1 MACFSPTTYPMYK
14 DKVNIITM
22 NKYKDIFTDDFVKD
36 ALTSNLPQYVENNGV
51 TNPEE
56 IAVKSIILKYMS
68 DKIADKNDGIKRYY
82 ANKANVINEVV
93 HCQPYH
99 GNYNRVINT
108 INSDYREENIV
119 SEGQPAKQPENGKI
133 VEQQKVE
140 VYDGFWTREEVSK
153 QTDKVFLFG
162 DNTDDRLNTNYVP
175 TSTQAVIR
183 GLDNAIGIDTKHDR
197 GTKEGGYGFVDIP
210 KDAKKVNIN
219 GEDIYYTVEKP
230 KDVYDLKL
238 KISFYKKEKEKTFV
252 LSKDYRTFEDLF
264 KNGKEEDKITSYVNQ
279 LLDKKAT
286 WTEYKQIQKGSY
298 LSDDDFGWFKSQ
310 VDNAIQ
316 KAIDSGKTIVIPKDG
331 IGTGKAML
339 KEKAPKCFKY
349 LQDKLNSL
357 YSSSQTQTPIQQ
369 NKSKAVEV
377 HNNLVS
383 DLGGGD
389 EAKSEIKDAVKVAK
403 QGVSFEEAL
412 KGQESIFTSEE
423 QAQIKKA
430 LNGKNLKVMSVSRKT
445 DPAFFSNEIVK
456 FLEENSK
463 KPFTDPT
470 RVNAVEI
477 WSKHDGMPIQDILD
491 ACKKYKV
498 APMMSFSITGL
509 GGTSL
514 EKGVMKYND
523 LLDRIEKL
531 VKSGSLNPLTTTV
544 RIDPILVGVTNIDDI
559 RNIVNRAKKIGI
571 KKFVTSLV
579 QSYGYTEGTPN
590 DRKVI
595 SGINNALAKDGKT
608 YDWDEYYGRNIDGK
622 INFKPKKKY
631 INEIGKVLKE
641 LNEDPS
647 ITIQSCAF
655 GIAGLKTSA
664 CLDPLIIERL
674 TGLDIMSKDG
684 KYDRDTSR
692 PECMCYGAHG
702 DFFAGKNKKCY
713 SSCAYCYAAHS
724 GDNSL
729 DYYDENGNLKV
740 GDKIDYYT
748 NVRTNDSKSQQQGS
762 NTQPQH
768 LNIIPTKSVDNKAKA
783 KGSISNK
790 FIGYADGIAGS
801 STAEYAKQAGDKAN
815 VGVYSSNDTIFVS
828 VPGKRGEEKL
838 RKEQQDKTIKEA
850 IKALEAGATIITD
863 SADYVSKSDYN
874 EGERRLAENLKYFG
888 YQYSDRNVNGTIV
901 GQWNKTT
908 NTQQPQS
915 PAQQHIEKKTNMTV
929 KGVDFVTTTSTDYPS
944 RTRANANWSD
954 ITLHL
959 ATDFDTAGE
968 KLTQRSAGEKLIS
981 GNLNDSVKDIVDG
994 LLKQIND
1001 KNLPKNNI
1009 DLNVAGN
1016 GIYTLKDKFTQ
1027 YELNDLVTTIISEL
1041 QKNGISISE
1050 IRSSGQ
1056 TGIDEAGV
1064 MAGKML
1070 GIKSSV
1076 LTTSDWKFRNS
1087 DNKDISDEK
1096 LFKERFG
1103 TIEYSFS
1110 EAQQDEKEDNTK
1122 YNTISVDKINNT
1134 TIYTNYQATD
1144 GLFPRQEKLTKDNL
1158 ANCEAVVLFSNSQN
1172 EKNAHIT
1179 AINKLNESRTSDK
1192 KIVLVINPSSDEIKR
1207 VVYNY
1212 SNIGMVE
1219 GRGGKGHSLDPLYN
1233 NVSIELSKNN
1243 KINNAEFIEN
1253 SDMILYQRKIQH
1265 FYNQATKIARE
1276 RHADFFIE
1284 SEEGEKEI
1292 MRAVYN
1298 AINRELNETD
1308 DKFRKEKLSAL
1319 VNNWDHVLSVINIEE
1334 VEPDMDEENPDSE
1347 DPLYMEQHTTSN
1359 MPKDKILR
1367 GLLASFPTGKVD
1379 ELGTPIYY
1387 DSMVINNILVNNLSG
1402 AKDSDEMMDRLT
1414 KGMRKNPFF
1423 ETIVKNI
1430 EADKSGRLRSMLFT
1444 KYANLYK
1451 SEYFTVSA
1459 NRVIDETSTFSTTSI
1474 NLGIVSNVD
1483 EERFVFSDK
1492 YRAEKMNLNE
1502 IGSLFANAGDIDDIK
1517 RTEPAKY
1524 QKWRAKGYSDEQI
1537 LSEKGLVPF
1546 YSQSNL
1552 DKMTEFLK
1560 TVGIELDKDE
1570 HDLNRLEKDE
1580 LIKLRNLVYNIHEF
1594 RGKIKDGDFDVN
1606 EWKKRNSGKTGWYS
1620 QILDTLNKISQQKSE
1635 SMVKARGESK
1645 FLFSDKT
1652 YIDGMMDGLH
1662 KDRDNYMMNE
1672 FLKYEYFTSNVS
1684 EDYTELASGLYS
1696 SLLRKLALDK
1706 DTDWFRM
1713 IPFFIDKTDGNNPKQ
1728 YKDLTPEELKGINQ
1742 KLFWREE
1749 FSNAQRRNNGEDEL
1763 CYVHAPIY
1771 ADSGSL
1777 HYYCVPKIDI
1787 NSKRVKNGD
1796 RDVYT
1801 KPDIIKEIENLILLE
1816 TNRIAQC
1823 KKRAELIKDGKLK
1836 PVAVYDTVGDRKG
1849 NGEKYV
1855 FIPLLNDLDSYE
1867 LIKGA
1872 GSQIERDKLIREFAS
1887 KILSE
1892 VLKSDASIVNSAS
1905 INHITPNDNEKYYLN
1920 KSIVESASES
1930 DLSIILT
1937 SIETDDEQKTI
1948 LRDIIYN
1955 EPTYI
1960 GNIEKAIKLGDWEMY
1975 QNLIGKL
1982 YGMELEQNDDTSDE
1996 DEEQEYME
2004 DEEELSDDE
2013 NQEFKPTLGHEVQRV
2028 LTSYIRTAD
2037 IEQLTIT
2044 DPALYINDVDKQ
2056 KRYKQVQAGYNRPDT
2071 KSKYGKEWMSSI
2083 ILKDNEIS
2091 LSEGELKVMRNYI
2104 TERAKKDGINL
2115 NVDEIIS
2122 VFKKI
2127 NVADAQAWRTLK
2139 SYRSVRDMYGQW
2151 TQKDENLYQKII
2163 HEEKLTKDDYDVV
2176 WQTLKP
2182 FVYTQHDTE
2191 WTTTEHDD
2199 SLGKDIKVIHYTKV
2213 GDQYKES
2220 EGNMYNAYLLMS
2232 IINSGESFETE
2243 VEEVY
2248 EDSYFETKT
2257 GGMVNTSILDTE
2269 LEAFDI
2275 DVKTSNILNNYGI
2288 ETLGDLIANNSKLFK
2303 LGKGVYNRLNS
2314 LVESLEI
2321 KGLSLG
2327 TNIEEFKKN
2336 STKKEQKTTSVKK
2349 IADRVLT
2356 KLGQINKFM
2365 NDYDIDTVMFQS
2377 AVKVGQQGVIDLN
2390 KIDDNDIY
2398 SYLEN
2403 ATGVK
2408 GNKAN
2413 KSGKISDPEVVH
2425 EIPYTEWGIKMSTP
2439 PHMYDTKQQLGSQLK
2454 KLVPGDIPEEAKIR
2468 IDLGVFNLKGK
2479 NEIQL
2484 TETESIKVEDDP
2496 EIGTYLNKENF
2507 LKLYHAL
2514 MSDMIMDNYKG
2525 VQDVFGSKEA
2535 LSNALQEL
2543 MGSSPKYDYDIKQ
2556 ALLIKKGDFVID
2568 PRNPLIKDKVVAL
2581 MSSILKNRINK
2592 QMTRG
2597 GTAIQMTV
2605 WGGKDL
2611 NIEKNPDGSIKY
2623 MECYMPAYSKSFV
2636 EAYINE
2642 NGILDVNKCKD
2653 DNLLRALC
2661 YRVPTEDM
2669 YSMIPLKIKGFM
2681 PMQFGTNIALP
2692 KEITA
2697 LTGSDFDVDKMY
2709 MYLPEMRMET
2719 EFKKDRK
2726 EALKEFKK
2734 SDEYLIVTKYEI
2746 NEAIKREIKNR
2757 EENGKKPLETET
2769 TIDGTVINKLPEED
2783 EDKIRKDIFNKNFMA
2798 YSIEKGHAKP
2808 MPKYIKFDSTK
2819 PVSENSYKQKAN
2831 LLLSLMMNC
2840 ISSPHNITKAQ
2851 NPGGFEYLKK
2861 LADEI
2866 NPEVNQPMSLT
2877 ENQYLNFFNLNM
2889 TGKQLIGIYANNNV
2903 AHSLCQGTGLQLSNP
2918 VYINGDKYQDLGR
2931 ITDTDG
2937 HRISRNIAEFLA
2949 ASVDNAKDPVLGKLW
2964 QNKYTASTTCFLL
2977 RLGVPTK
2984 TIVKMFKELKDKYQD
2999 DFAKFITLGPGAFKT
3014 KASEF
3019 NRNMSLNSEVIGGY
3033 NFKTKETVM
3042 TSNFFPFVGAYAQT
3056 ISNMETLN
3064 GLLKCDSTNGAMYD
3078 IADIA
3083 DKQIKLNKLR
3093 NDPMLSGLQ
3102 NVLPDYKEDENILSK
3117 SKEEIMKDL
3126 QEYHNHND
3134 GTNKIVKSY
3143 QVAYYLTYVNYK
3155 RYYNEIIDPKMMN
3168 EIVSLGTQLDR
3179 FGVNEIKE
3187 FITEYTKQQLKHLEE
3202 FKPELQLQGNGKF
3215 KVVSTNEKIKNI
3227 IKETPDKLE
3236 MLKKRYPDNMFIKM
3250 LSRFDTKNG
3259 SYLIMRKISEM
3270 RAETVNEVK
3279 SDFNKLYSRG
3289 FRASNDAKMLINY
3302 ALAINGFGYSPLSFI
3317 SMIPLKTLGKING
3330 IENMYDYFEIDNIEE
3345 FEDKFVIDHKLGEKV
3360 TYDKQKLLDND
3371 GNLFEYPSTNRILT
3385 YTNFKTGNV
3394 YNYKKVKEQ
3403 DNGNSLYMV
3412 VGGSGVSK
3420 DLYDIIDE
3428 NITTPD
3434 IMDIVD
3440 DPSILSEQ
3448 QLEDKKAELAENRKN
3463 FIESIVDDVVK
3474 IYNKEGLDIN
3484 DATKESIV
3492 ELMSDQSKL
3501 GRYYSLNTNPLDNY
3515 SPIAIDW
3522 CK

>member
-1 MACFSPTTYPMYK
+1 MYK

-36 ALTSNLPQYVENNGV
+36 ALTSNLPQYVESNGV

-68 DKIADKNDGIKRYY
+68 DKIADKNDGIKRSY

-93 HCQPYH
+93 HCQPYQ
-99 GNYNRVINT
+99 GNYNRVINA
-108 INSDYREENIV
+108 INSDYREEKIV
-119 SEGQPAKQPENGKI
+119 SEGQPA
-133 VEQQKVE
+133 
-140 VYDGFWTREEVSK
+140 S
-153 QTDKVFLFG
+153 
-162 DNTDDRLNTNYVP
+162 
-175 TSTQAVIR
+175 
-183 GLDNAIGIDTKHDR
+183 
-197 GTKEGGYGFVDIP
+197 
-210 KDAKKVNIN
+210 
-219 GEDIYYTVEKP
+219 
-230 KDVYDLKL
+230 
-238 KISFYKKEKEKTFV
+238 
-252 LSKDYRTFEDLF
+252 
-264 KNGKEEDKITSYVNQ
+264 
-279 LLDKKAT
+279 
-286 WTEYKQIQKGSY
+286 
-298 LSDDDFGWFKSQ
+298 
-310 VDNAIQ
+310 
-316 KAIDSGKTIVIPKDG
+316 
-331 IGTGKAML
+331 
-339 KEKAPKCFKY
+339 
-349 LQDKLNSL
+349 
-357 YSSSQTQTPIQQ
+357 
-369 NKSKAVEV
+369 
-377 HNNLVS
+377 
-383 DLGGGD
+383 
-389 EAKSEIKDAVKVAK
+389 
-403 QGVSFEEAL
+403 
-412 KGQESIFTSEE
+412 
-423 QAQIKKA
+423 
-430 LNGKNLKVMSVSRKT
+430 
-445 DPAFFSNEIVK
+445 
-456 FLEENSK
+456 
-463 KPFTDPT
+463 
-470 RVNAVEI
+470 
-477 WSKHDGMPIQDILD
+477 
-491 ACKKYKV
+491 
-498 APMMSFSITGL
+498 
-509 GGTSL
+509 
-514 EKGVMKYND
+514 
-523 LLDRIEKL
+523 
-531 VKSGSLNPLTTTV
+531 
-544 RIDPILVGVTNIDDI
+544 
-559 RNIVNRAKKIGI
+559 
-571 KKFVTSLV
+571 
-579 QSYGYTEGTPN
+579 
-590 DRKVI
+590 
-595 SGINNALAKDGKT
+595 
-608 YDWDEYYGRNIDGK
+608 
-622 INFKPKKKY
+622 
-631 INEIGKVLKE
+631 
-641 LNEDPS
+641 
-647 ITIQSCAF
+647 
-655 GIAGLKTSA
+655 
-664 CLDPLIIERL
+664 
-674 TGLDIMSKDG
+674 
-684 KYDRDTSR
+684 
-692 PECMCYGAHG
+692 
-702 DFFAGKNKKCY
+702 
-713 SSCAYCYAAHS
+713 
-724 GDNSL
+724 
-729 DYYDENGNLKV
+729 
-740 GDKIDYYT
+740 
-748 NVRTNDSKSQQQGS
+748 
-762 NTQPQH
+762 
-768 LNIIPTKSVDNKAKA
+768 
-783 KGSISNK
+783 
-790 FIGYADGIAGS
+790 
-801 STAEYAKQAGDKAN
+801 
-815 VGVYSSNDTIFVS
+815 
-828 VPGKRGEEKL
+828 
-838 RKEQQDKTIKEA
+838 
-850 IKALEAGATIITD
+850 
-863 SADYVSKSDYN
+863 
-874 EGERRLAENLKYFG
+874 
-888 YQYSDRNVNGTIV
+888 
-901 GQWNKTT
+901 
-908 NTQQPQS
+908 
-915 PAQQHIEKKTNMTV
+915 
-929 KGVDFVTTTSTDYPS
+929 
-944 RTRANANWSD
+944 
-954 ITLHL
+954 
-959 ATDFDTAGE
+959 
-968 KLTQRSAGEKLIS
+968 
-981 GNLNDSVKDIVDG
+981 
-994 LLKQIND
+994 
-1001 KNLPKNNI
+1001 
-1009 DLNVAGN
+1009 
-1016 GIYTLKDKFTQ
+1016 
-1027 YELNDLVTTIISEL
+1027 
-1041 QKNGISISE
+1041 
-1050 IRSSGQ
+1050 
-1056 TGIDEAGV
+1056 
-1064 MAGKML
+1064 
-1070 GIKSSV
+1070 
-1076 LTTSDWKFRNS
+1076 
-1087 DNKDISDEK
+1087 
-1096 LFKERFG
+1096 
-1103 TIEYSFS
+1103 
-1110 EAQQDEKEDNTK
+1110 NTK
-1122 YNTISVDKINNT
+1122 YNTISADKINNT

-1158 ANCEAVVLFSNSQN
+1158 ANCEAVVLFSNSQK

-1179 AINKLNESRTSDK
+1179 AINKLNENRASDK
-1192 KIVLVINPSSDEIKR
+1192 KIVLVINPSADAIKR
-1207 VVYNY
+1207 VVHNYN
-1212 SNIGMVE
+1212 NIGMVE
-1219 GRGGKGHSLDPLYN
+1219 GRGGKGRSLDPLYN
-1233 NVSIELSKNN
+1233 NVSIELSQNH

-1292 MRAVYN
+1292 LRAVYN

-1319 VNNWDHVLSVINIEE
+1319 IKNWDHVLSVINIEE

-1423 ETIVKNI
+1423 ETIIKNI

-1580 LIKLRNLVYNIHEF
+1580 LIKLRNLVYNIHEL
-1594 RGKIKDGDFDVN
+1594 RGKIKDEDFDVN

-1696 SLLRKLALDK
+1696 SLLKKLALDK
-1706 DTDWFRM
+1706 NTDWFRM
-1713 IPFFIDKTDGNNPKQ
+1713 IPFFIDKTDGDNPKQ
-1728 YKDLTPEELKGINQ
+1728 YKDLTPEELKEINQ

-1823 KKRAELIKDGKLK
+1823 KKRAELIKDGELK
-1836 PVAVYDTVGDRKG
+1836 PVSIYDTVGDRKG

-1855 FIPLLNDLDSYE
+1855 FIPLLNDIDAFD
-1867 LIKGA
+1867 LIKNA
-1872 GSQIERDKLIREFAS
+1872 NSQVERDRLIREFAS
-1887 KILSE
+1887 RIFSL
-1892 VLKSDASIVNSAS
+1892 VFTSDVAYKNLLPNID
-1905 INHITPNDNEKYYLN
+1905 HIDVDSMSDKEKFIYNMN
-1920 KSIVESASES
+1920 KPIVENASES
-1930 DLSIILT
+1930 EIMTLLSRSET
-1937 SIETDDEQKTI
+1937 SEEQKKI
-1948 LRDIIYN
+1948 IRDLVYN
-1955 EPTYI
+1955 ETSFI
-1960 GNIEKAIKLGDWEMY
+1960 GNVEKAIKLGDWEAY
-1975 QNLIGKL
+1975 QNFIGKL
-1982 YGMELEQNDDTSDE
+1982 YEIQFEQEDKKSENEDDDEDVELLE
-1996 DEEQEYME
+1996 DEE
-2004 DEEELSDDE
+2004 DELDFGEPK
-2013 NQEFKPTLGHEVQRV
+2013 FIPTFGHELQRV

-2044 DPALYINDVDKQ
+2044 DPALYKNDVDKQ

-2083 ILKDNEIS
+2083 ILKDNVIALPEA
-2091 LSEGELKVMRNYI
+2091 ELKIIRDYL
-2104 TERAKKDGINL
+2104 TERAKKDGINI
-2115 NVDEIIS
+2115 NVDEIIE
-2122 VFKKI
+2122 VFRDI
-2127 NVADAQAWRTLK
+2127 NVADAQAWRTLS

-2151 TQKDENLYQKII
+2151 TQKDEDLYQKIT
-2163 HEEKLTKDDYDVV
+2163 HDKNLKLTPDDYNVI

-2182 FVYTQHDTE
+2182 FVYTQHETE
-2191 WTTTEHDD
+2191 WTTVEHDD
-2199 SLGKDIKVIHYTKV
+2199 VYGDREVSHYTKV
-2213 GDQYKES
+2213 GDQYKDS
-2220 EGNMYNAYLLMS
+2220 EANMYNMYLAMS
-2232 IINSGESFETE
+2232 IINNGESSEIE
-2243 VEEVY
+2243 VEQEY
-2248 EDSYFETKT
+2248 ENSYFETND
-2257 GGMVNTSILDTE
+2257 GRMINSSILDTE
-2269 LEAFDI
+2269 LESFEL
-2275 DVKTSNILNNYGI
+2275 DVKTSNILNNNGI
-2288 ETLGDLIANNSKLFK
+2288 ETLGDLISNNSKLFK
-2303 LGKGVYNRLNS
+2303 LGTNVYKKLNS
-2314 LVESLEI
+2314 LVESLGI

-2327 TNIEEFKKN
+2327 TNLEEFKKTAK
-2336 STKKEQKTTSVKK
+2336 SEIVKTSAKK
-2349 IADRVLT
+2349 IAEKILT

-2365 NDYDIDTVMFQS
+2365 EDNDIDTVMFQS

-2390 KIDDNDIY
+2390 NIADNDVY
-2398 SYLEN
+2398 SYLEEK
-2403 ATGVK
+2403 TGVK
-2408 GNKAN
+2408 GTKTN
-2413 KSGKISDPEVVH
+2413 KSGKTSDPEVVH
-2425 EIPYTEWGIKMSTP
+2425 EIPYSEWGIKMSTP

-2454 KLVPGDIPEEAKIR
+2454 KLVPGDIPNDAKIK
-2468 IDLGVFNLKGK
+2468 IDLGVFDSIKSGDGK
-2479 NEIQL
+2479 KSIKLNDD
-2484 TETESIKVEDDP
+2484 ESIEVDEDP
-2496 EIGTYLNKENF
+2496 ELGTYLNKENF

-2525 VQDVFGSKEA
+2525 VQEVFGDREKLA
-2535 LSNALQEL
+2535 KALQEL

-2556 ALLIKKGDFVID
+2556 ALLYKNGKFVVD

-2581 MSSILKNRINK
+2581 MSSVLKNRINK

-2605 WGGKDL
+2605 WGGNDL
-2611 NIEKNPDGSIKY
+2611 HIVRNPDGSIAY

-2636 EAYINE
+2636 KAYMNE

-2661 YRVPTEDM
+2661 YRVPTEDI

-2709 MYLPEMRMET
+2709 LFLPEMKMDT
-2719 EFKKDRK
+2719 EFVKNRK
-2726 EALKEFKK
+2726 EALQDFKK
-2734 SDEYLIVTKYEI
+2734 SDEYLINTKYEI
-2746 NEAIKREIKNR
+2746 QDAIKQEINERIEKGG
-2757 EENGKKPLETET
+2757 ELVTET
-2769 TIDGTVINKLPEED
+2769 TSDGTVINNLPEKDQD
-2783 EDKIRKDIFNKNFMA
+2783 EISKKIFNHNFMT
-2798 YSIEKGHAKP
+2798 YSIEKGYAKSI
-2808 MPKYIKFDSTK
+2808 PKFIKFDSKK
-2819 PVSENSYKQKAN
+2819 PVYKNNYKQKAN
-2831 LLLSLMMNC
+2831 LLLSMMMSC

-2861 LADEI
+2861 LAAKI
-2866 NPEVNQPMSLT
+2866 NPEVNRPMSLT
-2877 ENQYLNFFNLNM
+2877 EKQYLNFFNLNM

-2903 AHSLCQGTGLQLSNP
+2903 AHSLCQGTGLQLSTP
-2918 VYINGDKYQDLGR
+2918 FWLHGQKYQSLSR
-2931 ITDTDG
+2931 ITDTDNK
-2937 HRISRNIAEFLA
+2937 RISRNIAEFLA
-2949 ASVDNAKDPVLGKLW
+2949 ASVDNAKDPVLAKLW

-2977 RLGVPTK
+2977 RLGVPVETLM
-2984 TIVKMFKELKDKYQD
+2984 TTYKDLMNKYPE
-2999 DFAKFITLGPGAFKT
+2999 DFMKFMKKGPGAFKAKSSKYNPNT
-3014 KASEF
+3014 ALTSEIVNYYDF
-3019 NRNMSLNSEVIGGY
+3019 EN
-3033 NFKTKETVM
+3033 KTNVM
-3042 TSNFFPFVGAYAQT
+3042 TSNFFGFLGAYAQT

-3078 IADIA
+3078 LADIA

-3093 NDPMLSGLQ
+3093 NDSMLSGLQ
-3102 NVLPDYKEDENILSK
+3102 NVLPDYNEDEDILSK
-3117 SKEEIMKDL
+3117 DKDEIMKDL
-3126 QEYHNHND
+3126 QEYHNQNN

-3168 EIVSLGTQLDR
+3168 EIVALGTQLDR

-3187 FITEYTKQQLKHLEE
+3187 FITEYTKQQLKHLEA
-3202 FKPELQLQGNGKF
+3202 FKPELQLQENGKF
-3215 KVVSTNEKIKNI
+3215 KVISTNEKIKEI
-3227 IKETPDKLE
+3227 IKNTPDELE
-3236 MLKKRYPDNMFIKM
+3236 RLKKRYPDNMFIKM

-3289 FRASNDAKMLINY
+3289 FKGTNDAKMLVDY

-3345 FEDKFVIDHKLGEKV
+3345 FEDKFIMDHKLGEKV
-3360 TYDKQKLLDND
+3360 TNDKKKLLDND
-3371 GNLFEYPSTNRILT
+3371 GNLFEYPSTSRILT
-3385 YTNFKTGNV
+3385 YTTFKTGNV

-3403 DNGNSLYMV
+3403 NNGKSLYMA

-3434 IMDIVD
+3434 IMDIVE
-3440 DPSILSEQ
+3440 DPSTLSEQ
-3448 QLEDKKAELAENRKN
+3448 QLKDKNAELAENRKN

-3492 ELMSDQSKL
+3492 ELMSDKSKL

-3515 SPIAIDW
+3515 SPITIDW